1 MEKLV
6 LTYNNSSKNNTDS
19 FWFTYESKDKAI
31 KDFSE
36 ILKNKINGIIASQK
50 TINNVKTTFNDI
62 YKEINLESIDK
73 ENLKEIEIKLQNISK
88 SIYLIDTSF
97 VFSNKIFDISDFFN
111 LETITNPNNNYR
123 ILTIDEWFSENNN
136 K

>member
-62 YKEINLESIDK
+62 YKEINLESINK

-97 VFSNKIFDISDFFN
+97 VFSNKIFDISEIIEF
-111 LETITNPNNNYR
+111 
-123 ILTIDEWFSENNN
+123 
-136 K
+136 